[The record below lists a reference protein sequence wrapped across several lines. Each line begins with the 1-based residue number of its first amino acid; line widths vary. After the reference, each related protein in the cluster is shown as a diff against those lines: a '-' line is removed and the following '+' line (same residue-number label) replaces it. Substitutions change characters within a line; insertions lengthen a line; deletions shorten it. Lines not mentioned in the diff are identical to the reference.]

1 MQRFQLRNHV
11 FFALPEFCQFGF
23 KVVDIEFVLH
33 FLLVELLNIAL
44 NLFLELVLLTCR
56 QLLLLLTLYL
66 LKYHLLIFDSLFK
79 IFYVG
84 LDLVVTAIFILN
96 YSLVS
101 MELESVLLLVQ
112 LIDLI
117 RYTLKPI
124 EIILVLF

>member
-1 MQRFQLRNHV
+1 M
-11 FFALPEFCQFGF
+11 
-23 KVVDIEFVLH
+23 
-33 FLLVELLNIAL
+33 
-44 NLFLELVLLTCR
+44 
-56 QLLLLLTLYL
+56 LLLTLYL
-66 LKYHLLIFDSLFK
+66 LQHHLLIFDSLFK

-101 MELESVLLLVQ
+101 VELESVLLLVQ